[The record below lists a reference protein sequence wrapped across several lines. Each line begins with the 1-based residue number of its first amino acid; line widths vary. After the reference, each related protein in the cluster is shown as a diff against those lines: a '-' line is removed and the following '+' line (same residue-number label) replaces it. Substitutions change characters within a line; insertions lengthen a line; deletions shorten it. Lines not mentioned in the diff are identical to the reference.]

1 MRKIDEIII
10 HCSATPEGRDVTAKD
25 IDGWH
30 RQQGFDCIGYHF
42 VVRLDGRIEFGR
54 PLEKAGAHV
63 KGHNAR
69 SIGVVYIGGIDRN
82 GQYADTRTPEQVGSL
97 RILLSFLV
105 RVFPSIK
112 AIHGHRDYAAKA
124 CPCFDAH
131 KEYKNFVK

>member
-10 HCSATPEGRDVTAKD
+10 HCSSTPEGRDVTAAN

-63 KGHNAR
+63 KGHNAH

-82 GQYADTRTPEQVGSL
+82 GQYADTRTPEQHVSL
-97 RILLSFLV
+97 AVLLGFLV
-105 RVFPSIK
+105 RAFPSVK
-112 AIHGHRDYAAKA
+112 AIRGHRDYAAKA
-124 CPCFDAH
+124 CPCFDARS
-131 KEYKNFVK
+131 EYQYYVK